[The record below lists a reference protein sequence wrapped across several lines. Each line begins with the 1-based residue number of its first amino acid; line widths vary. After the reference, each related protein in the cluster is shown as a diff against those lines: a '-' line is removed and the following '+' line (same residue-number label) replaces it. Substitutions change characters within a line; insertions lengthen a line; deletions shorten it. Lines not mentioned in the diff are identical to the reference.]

1 MLIYIHSQRNNSKIY
16 TIFPAQMLK
25 KLTSGDT
32 KLDLR
37 TFPESL
43 GYFERIPEAAQ
54 AELKRIHKV
63 DALFE
68 KLKVSV
74 KLP

>member
-1 MLIYIHSQRNNSKIY
+1 
-16 TIFPAQMLK
+16 MLK

-37 TFPESL
+37 TFPASL

-54 AELKRIHKV
+54 AELKRFHKV

-68 KLKVSV
+68 NQKVSV
-74 KLP
+74 KLT